1 MRRVIGLISFGL
13 FLTAASLA
21 FLPQR
26 GHAAD
31 AQEFK
36 IGWALPLTGPVAE
49 LAKSYAD
56 GVEVAIATINASGG
70 IGGLHARMIMCDTQS
85 QEQQAVICVKKL
97 INDDQVNLMLGA
109 TGTPPT
115 LAVIPTI
122 EASGIP
128 MFAIA
133 AGRTTWVPMKKWVFK
148 AIQANDDF
156 AQHQIAFL
164 KKKGWTKVAL
174 IRDNGSL
181 GKDISDAFHNFAKQG
196 GVEIIADE
204 TMAATDTD
212 VTAQVT
218 RIRAAKPD
226 AILVQ
231 GPSMPADVMISK
243 KIVQLGITAPLLVST
258 NAQLEAFIKLVP
270 EAVEQSL
277 WSSPKMAVKNLPESD
292 PLYPAIK
299 TFTDAYKKMKNG
311 AQPSANAAG
320 VADEILLTQA
330 VGKPLGAKVLD
341 KGALRD
347 AYEGAR
353 KVPGLQGFWTFSAT
367 DHGTSFADGLIMVKY
382 DKGDWVP
389 VE

>member
-1 MRRVIGLISFGL
+1 MRRQIGLTSL
-13 FLTAASLA
+13 ALVLVLASAA
-21 FLPQR
+21 FLPGR
-26 GHAAD
+26 GRAAD

-56 GVEVAIATINASGG
+56 GVEVAIAMVNASGG
-70 IGGLHARMIMCDTQS
+70 IGGLQARMIMCDTQS
-85 QEQQAVICVKKL
+85 QEQQAVICIKKL
-97 INDDQVNLMLGA
+97 INDDQVNLMIGA

-122 EASGIP
+122 KSSGIP
-128 MFAIA
+128 MFAVA
-133 AGRTTWVPMKKWVFK
+133 AGRTTWVPVKKWVFK

-156 AQHQIAFL
+156 MQLYAIYMKQ
-164 KKKGWTKVAL
+164 KGWMKAAL

-181 GKDISDAFHNFAKQG
+181 GKDISDAMHNFAKQQ
-196 GVEIIADE
+196 GVDIIADE

-226 AILVQ
+226 VVIVQ
-231 GPSMPADVMISK
+231 GPSMPSNVMISK
-243 KIVQLGITAPLLVST
+243 KIVQLGITAPLLIST

-277 WSSPKMAVKNLPESD
+277 WASPKIAIKSLPESD

-299 TFTDAYKKMKNG
+299 AFTDTYKKMRNG

-330 VGKPLGAKVLD
+330 VSKSLGAKVLD
-341 KGALRD
+341 KAALRD
-347 AYEGAR
+347 ALEGAK

-367 DHGTSFADGLIMVKY
+367 DHGTSFADGLVMVKY
-382 DKGDWVP
+382 DKGEWIP
-389 VE
+389 Q